1 MQFHHD
7 TPTSKGTIGQKPF
20 FEHMGQGQ
28 ITPMGQILSII
39 GSYYH
44 SENLL

>member
-7 TPTSKGTIGQKPF
+7 TPTSKGPRGKKTF
-20 FEHMGQGQ
+20 FVHWGQGQ
-28 ITPMGQILSII
+28 ITLMGQILSIT

-44 SENLL
+44 SEDLL